1 MPLHVYSVFKGFV
14 ASRLMLKRTKGKS
27 LMKRRFSLKTVTND
41 KSMTWNLK
49 LSVLEYGD
57 LAGDMFLNLWIPL
70 DKFVEDENVVAGKDT
85 LSVRLVICLFV
96 IFIQK
101 MKGIISLNPFAEL
114 RNLDCKST
122 SDPVDSSNTFT
133 APFRN
138 KILLWRAFPSTCISN
153 NGPCNRDRG
162 MSMVFPK
169 VCSNKNMLKSPSSI
183 DGTKSQQ
190 KHMTP
195 LVDARVLY
203 SWKNK
208 SFMRIS
214 NLEHNVYIIS
224 STA

>member
-14 ASRLMLKRTKGKS
+14 ASRLMLKRTKGKG

-70 DKFVEDENVVAGKDT
+70 DKFVEDENVVAG
-85 LSVRLVICLFV
+85 
-96 IFIQK
+96 
-101 MKGIISLNPFAEL
+101 
-114 RNLDCKST
+114 
-122 SDPVDSSNTFT
+122 
-133 APFRN
+133 
-138 KILLWRAFPSTCISN
+138 
-153 NGPCNRDRG
+153 NRDRG

-169 VCSNKNMLKSPSSI
+169 VCSNKNTLKSPSSI

-224 STA
+224 STT

>member
-14 ASRLMLKRTKGKS
+14 ASRLMLKRTKGKG

-70 DKFVEDENVVAGKDT
+70 DKFVEDENVVAG
-85 LSVRLVICLFV
+85 
-96 IFIQK
+96 
-101 MKGIISLNPFAEL
+101 IISLNPFAEY

-138 KILLWRAFPSTCISN
+138 KILLWREHTNPSHLELQ
-153 NGPCNRDRG
+153 
-162 MSMVFPK
+162 
-169 VCSNKNMLKSPSSI
+169 KNCKSR
-183 DGTKSQQ
+183 K
-190 KHMTP
+190 KMHMGETF
-195 LVDARVLY
+195 
-203 SWKNK
+203 S
-208 SFMRIS
+208 
-214 NLEHNVYIIS
+214 H
-224 STA
+224 